1 MKTQDVHVELLPNMD
16 WRLTFHHAAL
26 DDTVITLAALP
37 ETQRAGVAR
46 KLLAASAAYCFAS
59 TLDMCLRQKGVK
71 PHEISAE
78 ATINMDTHKGV
89 VPTIQSID
97 LDVRVTVP
105 REDSDDVDQCRTLL
119 GDGSLVTKSLQQSIP
134 VNHTITQKCA
144 N

>member
-26 DDTVITLAALP
+26 DDTVITLAVLP
-37 ETQRAGVAR
+37 EAQRAGVAR

-59 TLDMCLRQKGVK
+59 TLDMCFRQKGVK

-78 ATINMDTHKGV
+78 ATINMDIHKGV
-89 VPTIQSID
+89 VPTIHSID

-105 REDSDDVDQCRTLL
+105 NEDSNDVDQCCTLL
-119 GDGSLVTKSLQQSIP
+119 GDGSLVTKSLQQSIT
-134 VNHTITQKCA
+134 VNHTITKKYA